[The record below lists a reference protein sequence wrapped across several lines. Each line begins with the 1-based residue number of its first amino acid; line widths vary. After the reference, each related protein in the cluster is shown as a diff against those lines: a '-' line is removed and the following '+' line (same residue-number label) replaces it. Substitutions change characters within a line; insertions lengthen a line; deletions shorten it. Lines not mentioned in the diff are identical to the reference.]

1 MQVTDHRAG
10 VSGSKRPGFLAA
22 GLITLVA
29 LIALVA
35 IAAPQGASAKPS
47 TKRKAHTVDATMRLA
62 IIGQS
67 ETGYEFVARLT
78 GKPLGTAAAVGET
91 VLTNTPTGL
100 ITVGKPVV
108 VYGKKGTLNLETE
121 DVVEFQPDGS
131 ISLNGTFDFLGGGGK
146 YKGATGGGT
155 FNGALPPGS
164 TLEVG
169 TVVTF
174 DVDGKV
180 RY

>member
-1 MQVTDHRAG
+1 MGFTDGRAG
-10 VSGSKRPGFLAA
+10 VSGVKRRFFGA
-22 GLITLVA
+22 GLLTLVA
-29 LIALVA
+29 VIAFAAL
-35 IAAPQGASAKPS
+35 AAPQVASAKKK
-47 TKRKAHTVDATMRLA
+47 THTVDATMTLA

-78 GKPLGTAAAVGET
+78 GKPFGTAAAVGET

-100 ITVGKPVV
+100 ITVARPVT
-108 VYGKKGTLNLETE
+108 VYAKKGTFKLASE

-131 ISLNGTFDFLGGGGK
+131 ISLNGTFELLGGSGK

-164 TLEVG
+164 TLAVG

-174 DVDGKV
+174 DLDGKA